1 LPPDVH
7 SSRKSHSKERTMNQ
21 FARAG
26 LGAAALTAA
35 ALPLLPAIAVADD
48 GPHPS
53 KAQIEYQERV
63 AAATQHPTKAQIEY
77 AERSRAAAG
86 APASATAG
94 SRSQTTSRVPI
105 SDGGDAAAWQL
116 ALSAAAGAALTGGAV
131 LASRQVSR
139 HRQAIAG

>member
-1 LPPDVH
+1 M
-7 SSRKSHSKERTMNQ
+7 SQ

-35 ALPLLPAIAVADD
+35 ALPLFPAVALAD
-48 GPHPS
+48 GPHLS

-63 AAATQHPTKAQIEY
+63 AAATQHPSKAQIEY
-77 AERSRAAAG
+77 AERSRAAAES
-86 APASATAG
+86 PASATAA
-94 SRSQTTSRVPI
+94 SRSRTTSRAPI

-116 ALSAAAGAALTGGAV
+116 ALSAVAGAAFTGSAV